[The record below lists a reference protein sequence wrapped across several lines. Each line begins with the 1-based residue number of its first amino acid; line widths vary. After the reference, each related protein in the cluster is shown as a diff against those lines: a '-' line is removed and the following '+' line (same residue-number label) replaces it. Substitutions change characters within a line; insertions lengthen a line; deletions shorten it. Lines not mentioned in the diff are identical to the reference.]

1 MKVQTIC
8 VLGGT
13 GFVGRHLV
21 THLANEG
28 HSVKVLTRH
37 PQRHRE
43 LAVLP
48 TVTLVG
54 AGSGDQAALE
64 TQFAGCDAVIDLV
77 GILKR
82 VYGPEPARRVLTEQF
97 LPVFEEDEIIF
108 PDLPE
113 DEQAE
118 PGDTSK

>member
-1 MKVQTIC
+1 MKPRYRSEEVNYRIDIEAAGAQRKEGI
-8 VLGGT
+8 LST
-13 GFVGRHLV
+13 GDFR
-21 THLANEG
+21 
-28 HSVKVLTRH
+28 
-37 PQRHRE
+37 
-43 LAVLP
+43 
-48 TVTLVG
+48 
-54 AGSGDQAALE
+54 
-64 TQFAGCDAVIDLV
+64 QFTIDLV

-118 PGDTSK
+118 PGDLSK

>member
-1 MKVQTIC
+1 MTGLARHEFIAGEVKCDTKVVIDRVRWSIGVNHISEVARISC
-8 VLGGT
+8 
-13 GFVGRHLV
+13 
-21 THLANEG
+21 
-28 HSVKVLTRH
+28 
-37 PQRHRE
+37 
-43 LAVLP
+43 AVH
-48 TVTLVG
+48 VR
-54 AGSGDQAALE
+54 
-64 TQFAGCDAVIDLV
+64 IDLV

-118 PGDTSK
+118 PGDLSK

>member
-1 MKVQTIC
+1 MKPRYRSEEVNYRIDIEAAGAQRKEGI
-8 VLGGT
+8 LST
-13 GFVGRHLV
+13 GDFR
-21 THLANEG
+21 
-28 HSVKVLTRH
+28 
-37 PQRHRE
+37 
-43 LAVLP
+43 
-48 TVTLVG
+48 
-54 AGSGDQAALE
+54 
-64 TQFAGCDAVIDLV
+64 QFTIDLV

-113 DEQAE
+113 DEEAE

>member
-1 MKVQTIC
+1 LKPRYRSEEVNYRIDIEAAGAQRKEGI
-8 VLGGT
+8 LST
-13 GFVGRHLV
+13 GDFR
-21 THLANEG
+21 
-28 HSVKVLTRH
+28 
-37 PQRHRE
+37 
-43 LAVLP
+43 
-48 TVTLVG
+48 
-54 AGSGDQAALE
+54 
-64 TQFAGCDAVIDLV
+64 QFTIDLV

-118 PGDTSK
+118 PGDLSK